1 MFSPETR
8 RALRERLVERA
19 RHDPGVAG
27 AAFVGSAAT
36 GREDSWSDID
46 LALQVSRGH
55 DPAQIAADWTTWL
68 RREAEV
74 ADTLDVVGAG
84 TLFRVFL
91 LADSLQIDLSF
102 WPFDAFRATQDGF
115 TVLFGSPNEPTT
127 SPPLDAE
134 HHVGMGWL
142 YALHARSAL
151 ARDKLWQTAMML
163 DGVRDQIVMLACARY
178 GLDPHHGRD
187 VDSLPSWELTALAAA
202 RATSLD
208 PAELERSK
216 AAMVTLLLAEVERH
230 DATLAQRLALPLSII
245 RAVKAE
251 G

>member
-27 AAFVGSAAT
+27 AALVGSAAT

-46 LALQVSRGH
+46 LVLQVSSGH
-55 DPAQIAADWTTWL
+55 DPARVAADWTTWL
-68 RREAEV
+68 RSEVDV
-74 ADTLDVVGAG
+74 ADTLDVVAAG

-115 TVLFGSPNEPTT
+115 TVLFGAPNEPTR
-127 SPPLDAE
+127 PRPLDVA
-134 HHVGMGWL
+134 HHIGMGWL

-151 ARDKLWQTAMML
+151 ARDKLWQTSMML
-163 DGVRDQIVMLACARY
+163 DGIRDQIVMLACSRQ

-187 VDSLPSWELTALAAA
+187 VDLLAARELEALGAA
-202 RATSLD
+202 RATRLD
-208 PAELERSK
+208 ADELHRSK
-216 AAMVTLLLAEVERH
+216 TAMINLLHAEVAQH
-230 DATLAQRLALPLSII
+230 DPTLAQRLIRPLTILG
-245 RAVKAE
+245 AA
-251 G
+251 